1 MMNNTNNYI
10 LWKSMLAFTNG
21 LTMTETYE
29 MTLIITNAVHLGQLW
44 HKPWSKKCVKH
55 CVWGSPS
62 PVHAENTENWPIQ
75 FPGWSISTINSP

>member
-10 LWKSMLAFTNG
+10 LWKSVLLFTNG

-29 MTLIITNAVHLGQLW
+29 MILIVTNAVHLGQLW

-55 CVWGSPS
+55 WTVTGPRWE
-62 PVHAENTENWPIQ
+62 HWKLA
-75 FPGWSISTINSP
+75 NSVSRLVDLHHK